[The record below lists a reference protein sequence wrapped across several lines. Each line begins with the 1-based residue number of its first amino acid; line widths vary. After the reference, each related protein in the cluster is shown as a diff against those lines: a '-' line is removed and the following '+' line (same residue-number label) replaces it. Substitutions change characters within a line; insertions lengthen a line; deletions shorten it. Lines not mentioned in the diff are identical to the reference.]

1 MKDIEKAVRI
11 FRKNN
16 CKFTL
21 MHCVST
27 YPAPE
32 EKLNLNIINT
42 LRQKF
47 KCDVGYSGHESS
59 VSPSLYAFFMG

>member
-1 MKDIEKAVRI
+1 
-11 FRKNN
+11 
-16 CKFTL
+16 
-21 MHCVST
+21 MHCVSI

-47 KCDVGYSGHESS
+47 KCDVGYEKA
-59 VSPSLYAFFMG
+59 VMKDPYLPLYMLFLWGQQL